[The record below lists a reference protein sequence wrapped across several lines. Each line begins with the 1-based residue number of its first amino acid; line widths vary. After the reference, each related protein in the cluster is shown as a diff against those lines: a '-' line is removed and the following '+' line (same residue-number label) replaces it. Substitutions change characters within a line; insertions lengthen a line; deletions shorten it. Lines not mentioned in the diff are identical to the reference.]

1 MSQIRLYENQAKEN
15 QIDKTNNLQLVRT
28 LTGTFRNIVDV
39 MNPIVDVS
47 LSDIENYYIF
57 TRINYAYLEDFNR
70 YYFIRKY
77 EYLKNIVR
85 LYLKIDVLHTHKTF
99 INYQTIHVRR
109 TGYSTLSSSNRL
121 VPDEKRGVTNEKEII
136 EHSLVNLATNPIT
149 FNPLISN
156 NNTGKLSV
164 CVAVWNDGISHTFI
178 SGRSPNIPSS
188 IPELPSIN
196 TAVFA
201 PENLEIF
208 FPDEEE
214 LCYILSYASKS
225 STFASHIASIHAFP
239 FDVHNIVLDNQFLDT
254 RYFKSGDE
262 FLVIDNQ
269 GTKLE
274 CKTLSQ
280 GTITP
285 YIEFFKFV
293 VPDNPQDFNDL
304 EPYSLWEL
312 FIPYLGW
319 ITLPYNTVRGHT
331 LSVYYNINWTDGS
344 SNVYV
349 YDNTKKLVIYSS
361 MCELGIEIGTTVSN
375 KREVDNR
382 RSANATNLVL
392 NSLSSIIQVA
402 LGVASSNPLP
412 IATGVMSGVKGVTG
426 FIENDKTNLMSSSRR
441 VGNSVAHLYETQTL
455 KLKQTRKKIRIKRTD
470 VLEFQFFLKQEG
482 TAVNLVTDL
491 SVPNSQKLYDYV
503 EGDINNF
510 VFEDFMNEHDTD
522 NPPTP
527 IPLQEEIEEIRTLFN
542 TGVYFPPYVSE

>member
-1 MSQIRLYENQAKEN
+1 MSQIVLYKNVAKEKT
-15 QIDKTNNLQLVRT
+15 IDKTSFLTILKT
-28 LTGTFRNIVDV
+28 LNGTYRNIVDV
-39 MNPIVDVS
+39 MNPII
-47 LSDIENYYIF
+47 DIEIYANIEDNLVF
-57 TRINYAYLEDFNR
+57 TQCNYAYLEDFKR
-70 YYFIRKY
+70 YYFIIKY

-85 LYLKIDVLHTHKTF
+85 LYLKIDVLYTHKTF

-109 TGYSTLSSSNRL
+109 IGNNYLSSGERL

-136 EHSLVNLATNPIT
+136 EHSLVNLSENPIT

-178 SGRSPNIPSS
+178 SGRSPYIPSA

-225 STFASHIASIHAFP
+225 ATFASHIASIHAFP
-239 FDVHNIVLDNQFLDT
+239 FDVHDIVLDNQFLDT

-262 FLVIDNQ
+262 FLVIDNH

-293 VPDNPQDFNDL
+293 VPNNPQDFNDL

-392 NSLSSIIQVA
+392 NALSSIIQVA

-412 IATGVMSGVKGVTG
+412 IATGVMSGVKGFTG
-426 FIENDKTNLMSSSRR
+426 FVENDKTNLMASSRR

-470 VLEFQFFLKQEG
+470 VLQFQFFLEQEG
-482 TAVNLVTDL
+482 TAVNFITDL

-503 EGDINNF
+503 EGDINHFILDNF
-510 VFEDFMNEHDTD
+510 VSHYPNDV
-522 NPPTP
+522 
-527 IPLQEEIEEIRTLFN
+527 IPLNEEMEEIRTLFN
-542 TGVYFPPYVSE
+542 TGVIFPPYVE